1 MRGISVLKVALLG
14 LLPSLSVQSAIG
26 SRGLSN
32 AKYPTRKLGGIEV
45 IDTQI
50 VREAAAFAR
59 LHSTDFVYN
68 HIIRGWLYG
77 VLVLNHNHTLKAT
90 VDIEAHAVACLLHD
104 LGWDQTPHSPF
115 ISPDRRFEVDGAIAA
130 RNFINSHRH
139 SKKDWDD
146 ARIQLV
152 WDSIALHTAASIF
165 NYKEPTVAVTG
176 VGINMDFS
184 APNSGVTQEEQN
196 HVRAAF
202 PPTNFLEGVNQTFIW
217 LAETK
222 PATTY
227 DTFMQAWGDAFVPG
241 FSAVGHRAFDEIAVP
256 QK

>member
-1 MRGISVLKVALLG
+1 MRGISFLQVALLG
-14 LLPSLSVQSAIG
+14 LAPSLSMQSALP
-26 SRGLSN
+26 SRGPN
-32 AKYPTRKLGGIEV
+32 ADKYATRKLGGIEV
-45 IDTQI
+45 IDTDI
-50 VREAAAFAR
+50 VREAAVLAR
-59 LHSTDFVYN
+59 KHSSDFTWN
-68 HIIRGWLYG
+68 HLLRGWLYG
-77 VLVLNHNHTLKAT
+77 VLVLNHNHTLRAT

-130 RNFINSHRH
+130 RNFINSYRH
-139 SKKDWDD
+139 GKNDYDE

-152 WDSIALHTAASIF
+152 WDSIALHTEASYF

-176 VGINMDFS
+176 IGINMDFS
-184 APNSGVTQEEQN
+184 PPNHGVTQKEQN
-196 HVRAAF
+196 AVIAAF
-202 PPTNFLEGVNQTFIW
+202 PRDNFLAGVNQTFVW

-241 FSAVGHRAFDEIAVP
+241 FSAVGHRAFDLIAV
-256 QK
+256 